1 MTESLSL
8 EELEQF
14 AANVSHAIK
23 TGQLP
28 QENVER
34 IALALCGMVTTLV
47 ADAKE
52 HRDLCP
58 MEREA
63 LAVILY
69 HANLKF
75 VSHVM

>member
-14 AANVSHAIK
+14 AFNVSHAIK

-28 QENVER
+28 YETMER
-34 IALALCGMVTTLV
+34 IALALCGMMTALV
-47 ADAKE
+47 ADCKV
-52 HRDLCP
+52 HRDACP
-58 MEREA
+58 AEREA
-63 LAVILY
+63 LALILY

-75 VSHVM
+75 VLM